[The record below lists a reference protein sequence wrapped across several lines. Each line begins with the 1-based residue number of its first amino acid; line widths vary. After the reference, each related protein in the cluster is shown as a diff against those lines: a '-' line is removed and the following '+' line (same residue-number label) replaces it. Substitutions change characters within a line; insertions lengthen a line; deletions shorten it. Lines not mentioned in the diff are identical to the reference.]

1 MSSSINYAMLFP
13 SASGTANGT
22 ANGTNSNNLLSA
34 LYGGSATRGAA
45 NPLRA
50 LRTAEANQ
58 TRDIATTAKQPQVA
72 RDIAAFTKAV
82 TNAKDPA
89 RLLTNPTVM
98 KVLLTANGLADQL
111 GFTALARKTLLS
123 DVNTPT
129 SLVNRLNSTRWKAA
143 VKTYDFA
150 NKGLSV
156 LQNPKVIAT
165 IANGYAEITWRKSL
179 DAATPGL
186 SSALTFRSQ
195 AATVTSAVQILG
207 DAILRDVVTTA
218 LGIPR
223 EIAFQGIPAQEKAIT
238 NRLDLTKLKDK
249 HFVDTLT
256 QEYLLNKA
264 GASPGNQKTPSLDAL
279 AIQSRGLVV

>member
-1 MSSSINYAMLFP
+1 MSSSINYAMLFA

-22 ANGTNSNNLLSA
+22 DSNNLLSA
-34 LYGGSATRGAA
+34 LYGGSSARGTG
-45 NPLRA
+45 NPLQA

-58 TRDIATTAKQPQVA
+58 TRDIATTARQPQVA

-82 TNAKDPA
+82 TSAKDPA
-89 RLLTNPTVM
+89 KLLTNPIVM
-98 KVLLTANGLADQL
+98 KVLLTANGLADQI

-123 DVNTPT
+123 DVDAPT

-150 NKGLSV
+150 NKGLSL

-165 IANGYAEITWRKSL
+165 IANGYAEITWRQSL

-218 LGIPR
+218 LSIPR
-223 EIAFQGIPAQEKAIT
+223 EIAFQGIPAQEKAIAD
-238 NRLDLTKLKDK
+238 RLDLTKLKDK

-264 GASPGNQKTPSLDAL
+264 SSSTGDQKTPSLDAL
-279 AIQSRGLVV
+279 AIQIRGLVV